1 MSTERIMDTEK
12 IVNTEKNRAADKT
25 ASTGKKRKS
34 FRNVAN
40 IALFLL
46 IMFLTFY
53 TVMHGQD
60 WIQIHAALM
69 QLSFPCLLLMILAAL
84 FFVCAEGGMIWYLL
98 RAVNPESSGLLCCIS
113 YSFIGFFY
121 SGIPPSSTGGQP
133 VQLYYMKKD
142 GNSLADSS
150 VVLMTVGLLFKFVLV
165 IVGAVLFVFWQGPL
179 RQYLQGY
186 FNLYLLG
193 LLLHVILVAAL
204 LALMA
209 APEKMRVLI
218 LWVEHVLTRVKIL
231 KACDGR
237 KEKIN
242 GFIDGYRDAVHFLAR
257 QKGRVCVALAVTFLQ
272 RCSMFLLTGLVY
284 FGFSQ
289 HGTGLAT
296 ILLLQASVS
305 VAVDMLP
312 LPGAQGITELMYCH
326 TFYQVFSKGYLMP
339 SLYVTRGI
347 SFYFLLAVS
356 LLVVAG
362 NHIYRRKY

>member
-1 MSTERIMDTEK
+1 MSTE
-12 IVNTEKNRAADKT
+12 
-25 ASTGKKRKS
+25 KRQK
-34 FRNVAN
+34 FLRNMGN
-40 IALFLL
+40 MILFLL

-53 TVMHGQD
+53 TVLHGQD
-60 WIQIHAALM
+60 WSQIRAALA
-69 QLSFPCLLLMILAAL
+69 QLSFPCIMLMAAAAL

-98 RAVNPESSGLLCCIS
+98 RAVNPKGSGLFRCIS

-121 SGIPPSSTGGQP
+121 SGITPSSTGGQP

-165 IVGAVLFVFWQGPL
+165 IVGGILFVFWREPL

-186 FNLYLLG
+186 FNLYLCG
-193 LLLHVILVAAL
+193 LLLHVILAAAL
-204 LALMA
+204 FALMA
-209 APEKMRVLI
+209 VPDGMRSLILRAEHLLTRFRVL
-218 LWVEHVLTRVKIL
+218 
-231 KACDGR
+231 KASDER
-237 KEKIN
+237 REKIN
-242 GFIDGYRDAVHFLAR
+242 GFIDGYRNAVHFLAA
-257 QKGRVCVALAVTFLQ
+257 QKGRVCVAAAVTLLQ

-289 HGTGLAT
+289 QGTSLAA
-296 ILLLQASVS
+296 ILFLQASVS

-339 SLYVTRGI
+339 SLYVTRGT
-347 SFYFLLAVS
+347 SFYFLLVVS
-356 LLVVAG
+356 LVVVAG
-362 NHIYRRKY
+362 NHVYRRKC

>member
-1 MSTERIMDTEK
+1 MSTERIASAKKIMSIEK
-12 IVNTEKNRAADKT
+12 MRSADKT
-25 ASTGKKRKS
+25 MSTGKKHKCL
-34 FRNVAN
+34 RNIGNA
-40 IALFLL
+40 ALFLL

-60 WIQIHAALM
+60 WGEIRAALM
-69 QLSFPCLLLMILAAL
+69 QLSFPCLIFMILAAL

-98 RAVNPESSGLLCCIS
+98 RAVNPQSSGLLQCIS

-121 SGIPPSSTGGQP
+121 SGITPSSTGGQP

-150 VVLMTVGLLFKFVLV
+150 VVLMTVGLLFKFVLAV
-165 IVGAVLFVFWQGPL
+165 VGVLLLIFWRAPL
-179 RQYLQGY
+179 KMYLQGY
-186 FNLYLLG
+186 FKLYLLG
-193 LLLHVILVAAL
+193 LVLHVILIVAL

-209 APEKMRVLI
+209 APERMRGLI
-218 LWVEHVLTRVKIL
+218 LRVEHLLTRIKVL
-231 KACDGR
+231 KTSGER

-242 GFIDGYRDAVHFLAR
+242 GFIDGYRDAVHFLAG
-257 QKGRVCVALAVTFLQ
+257 QKGRVCVAAVVTLLQ
-272 RCSMFLLTGLVY
+272 RCSVFLLTGLVY

-289 HGTGLAT
+289 QGTNLFT

-326 TFYQVFSKGYLMP
+326 VFYQVFSKGYLMP

-347 SFYFLLAVS
+347 SFYFLLVVS

-362 NHIYRRKY
+362 NYVYRRR

>member
-1 MSTERIMDTEK
+1 MSTEKRRK
-12 IVNTEKNRAADKT
+12 LLRNAGNT
-25 ASTGKKRKS
+25 
-34 FRNVAN
+34 
-40 IALFLL
+40 ILFLL
-46 IMFLTFY
+46 IMLLTFY
-53 TVMHGQD
+53 TVLHGQD
-60 WIQIHAALM
+60 WNQVRAALM
-69 QLSFPCLLLMILAAL
+69 QLSFPCIMLMAAATL
-84 FFVCAEGGMIWYLL
+84 FFVCAEGWMIWYLL
-98 RAVNPESSGLLCCIS
+98 RAVNPGSSGLLRCIS

-121 SGIPPSSTGGQP
+121 SGITPSSTGGQP

-150 VVLMTVGLLFKFVLV
+150 VVLMTIGLLFKFVLV
-165 IVGAVLFVFWQGPL
+165 IVGVILFAFWQDPL
-179 RQYLQGY
+179 RQYLQKY

-193 LLLHVILVAAL
+193 LALHVILVVLL

-209 APEKMRVLI
+209 APEKMRALI
-218 LWVEHVLTRVKIL
+218 LRVEHLLTRFKVW
-231 KACDGR
+231 KASDER

-257 QKGRVCVALAVTFLQ
+257 QKSRVCVAVAVTFLQ

-289 HGTGLAT
+289 QGTSLVT

-312 LPGAQGITELMYCH
+312 LPGAQGITELMYFH
-326 TFYQVFSKGYLMP
+326 TFCQVFPKGYLMP

-347 SFYFLLAVS
+347 SFYFLLVVS
-356 LLVVAG
+356 LLVVVG
-362 NHIYRRKY
+362 NHIYRRKC

>member
-1 MSTERIMDTEK
+1 MDTE
-12 IVNTEKNRAADKT
+12 R
-25 ASTGKKRKS
+25 KRKLL
-34 FRNVAN
+34 RNVGNAV
-40 IALFLL
+40 LFLL

-53 TVMHGQD
+53 TVLHGQD
-60 WIQIHAALM
+60 WNQVRAALL
-69 QLSFPCLLLMILAAL
+69 QLSFPCIMLMAAAAL

-98 RAVNPESSGLLCCIS
+98 RAVNPKSSGLLRCIS

-121 SGIPPSSTGGQP
+121 SGITPSSTGGQP

-142 GNSLADSS
+142 GNSLAESS
-150 VVLMTVGLLFKFVLV
+150 VVLMTIGLLFKFVLV
-165 IVGAVLFVFWQGPL
+165 AAGVLLFLFWQGPL

-209 APEKMRVLI
+209 APEKMRSLI
-218 LWVEHVLTRVKIL
+218 LRAEHLLTRLQVL
-231 KACDGR
+231 KASDER

-242 GFIDGYRDAVHFLAR
+242 GFIDGYRDAVHFLAV
-257 QKGRVCVALAVTFLQ
+257 QKGRVCVAAAVTLLQ
-272 RCSMFLLTGLVY
+272 RCSVFLLTGLVY

-289 HGTGLAT
+289 QGTSLVT
-296 ILLLQASVS
+296 ILFLQAAVS

-339 SLYVTRGI
+339 SLYVVRGI
-347 SFYFLLAVS
+347 SFYFLLVVS

-362 NHIYRRKY
+362 NYIYRRKC